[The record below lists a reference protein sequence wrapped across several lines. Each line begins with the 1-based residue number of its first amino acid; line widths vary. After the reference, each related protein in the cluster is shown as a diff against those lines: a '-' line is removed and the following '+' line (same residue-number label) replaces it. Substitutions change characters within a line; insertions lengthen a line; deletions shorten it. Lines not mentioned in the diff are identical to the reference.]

1 MQERVVGG
9 EVVAVV
15 DAGEVVEVGVGE
27 EGGGVEGV
35 H

>member
-1 MQERVVGG
+1 M
-9 EVVAVV
+9 AVV

-35 H
+35 HADIQEGEGC